1 MTNPKKLELIHAL
14 QLHENVLHAEEQAIQ
29 AKDIDTIE
37 DVSIQKDRTLE
48 ILVQAKEVLDSE
60 GIDVSNL
67 QDDINRIIL
76 KQEKNTELFR
86 ALHIQ
91 DSNKK
96 SQSELKQSPLQNRLR
111 KAYRQ

>member
-37 DVSIQKDRTLE
+37 EISIQKDKTLE
-48 ILVQAKEVLDSE
+48 LLVHAKEVLDLE
-60 GIDVSNL
+60 GIDVLNL
-67 QDDINRIIL
+67 QEDINRVIL

-91 DSNKK
+91 GSNVKP
-96 SQSELKQSPLQNRLR
+96 SSELKQSPLQNRLR